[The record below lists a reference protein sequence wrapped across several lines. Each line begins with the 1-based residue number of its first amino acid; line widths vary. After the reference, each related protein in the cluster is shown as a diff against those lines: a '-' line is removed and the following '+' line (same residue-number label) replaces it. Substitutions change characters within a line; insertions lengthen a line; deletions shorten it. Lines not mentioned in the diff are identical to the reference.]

1 MKINITALSREKFSS
16 FGEAVLIREN
26 QSPDSTG
33 IGWKCWYPLEN
44 ISSAESLSIGI
55 VISDPIPWEVKFM
68 ERHLDRTEYVI
79 ALEKPIIQVVSLS
92 EPDFPAEP
100 SLSKT
105 EAFLIKPG
113 QAVRIEKGVW
123 HSAALA
129 YFQEPTKYLFLLGE
143 VCNDVPDQ
151 DSGLV
156 PFNQKQTIDIVESV

>member
-1 MKINITALSREKFSS
+1 MKINISALSRENFSTY
-16 FGEAVLIREN
+16 GEAVLIREN

-33 IGWKCWYPLEN
+33 VGWKCWYPLEK
-44 ISSAESLSIGI
+44 ISRAESLAIGI
-55 VISDPIPWEVKFM
+55 VMTDPIPWKVKLM
-68 ERHLDRTEYVI
+68 ERHLDRPEYVI

-92 EPDFPAEP
+92 DPDFPAKP

-113 QAVRIEKGVW
+113 QAVRIKKGVW

-129 YFQEPTKYLFLLGE
+129 YFPEPTKYLFLLSE
-143 VCNDVPDQ
+143 ACNDILDQ

-156 PFNQKQTIDIVESV
+156 PFNQNQTIDIVESV